1 MKKQDYAILAE
12 TIKKHGMT
20 SAETPYNYET
30 AGQAKGATIAAERIA
45 RTFARFANVN
55 KTAFLKACG
64 IDP

>member
-12 TIKKHGMT
+12 TIKKHGGT
-20 SAETPYNYET
+20 HARAHHCYDTPE
-30 AGQAKGATIAAERIA
+30 QAKGATIAAERIA

-55 KTAFLKACG
+55 KAAFLMACG